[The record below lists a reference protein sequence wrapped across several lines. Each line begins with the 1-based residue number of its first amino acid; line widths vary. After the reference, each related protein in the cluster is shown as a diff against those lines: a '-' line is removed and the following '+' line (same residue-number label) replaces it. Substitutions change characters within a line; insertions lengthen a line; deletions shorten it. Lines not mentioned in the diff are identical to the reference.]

1 MCSFI
6 KLDLNLWHNF
16 IHSYTF
22 KILREAWVLFLQ
34 LWPYIVIG
42 ILITALVRIYLSQGR
57 ISNILLKNSVMSIV
71 IAALVGVVSPLG
83 SYVIIPLSISLL
95 SVGVPLSV
103 AMALVV
109 SSPIINPNLFIL
121 TAGALGY
128 QVAFARIVS
137 AFVLGLTAGYVTHL
151 LSNSKRMPAMAMEN
165 VNEAFRVSD
174 KAMINTEEKPGS
186 FREFSMLFWKETIKM
201 TKWISRFF
209 LIAIVIAAAIKILT
223 PPNLILKMFGKSEFI
238 SILISTAA
246 GVPFYTCGG
255 AAIPIVQEL
264 ADMGMSNGA
273 VLAFFISGPAT
284 KISNLVVLK
293 SAYNNVIL
301 SIYLTTGIL
310 GAFILGL
317 LFNFLL
323 NI

>member
-1 MCSFI
+1 MI
-6 KLDLNLWHNF
+6 GTIANLNLWHNF

-22 KILREAWVLFLQ
+22 KILHEAWILFLQ

-42 ILITALVRIYLSQGR
+42 ILITALVRIYLSKGS
-57 ISNILLKNSVMSIV
+57 ISHILLKNSVLSIV
-71 IAALVGVVSPLG
+71 FAALIGVVSPLG
-83 SYVIIPLSISLL
+83 SYVIIPLSVSLL

-103 AMALVV
+103 VMALVV

-128 QVAFARIVS
+128 EVAIARVVS
-137 AFVLGLTAGYVTHL
+137 AFVLGLTAGYITHL
-151 LSNSKRMPAMAMEN
+151 LANSKRIPAMALAN
-165 VNEAFRVSD
+165 VNEAFQINIQM
-174 KAMINTEEKPGS
+174 KINTDDKPGS
-186 FREFSMLFWKETIKM
+186 FQEFIKIFWKETVKM
-201 TKWISRFF
+201 TLWISRFF
-209 LIAIVIAAAIKILT
+209 LIAIVIAAAIKIIT
-223 PPNLILKMFGKSEFI
+223 PPNLILKLFGKSEFI

-246 GVPFYTCGG
+246 GVPFYSCGG

-264 ADMGMSNGA
+264 SDMGMSNGA
-273 VLAFFISGPAT
+273 VLAFFISGPVT

-301 SIYLTTGIL
+301 TIYLATGIV
-310 GAFILGL
+310 GAIILGL
-317 LFNFLL
+317 LYNFLL